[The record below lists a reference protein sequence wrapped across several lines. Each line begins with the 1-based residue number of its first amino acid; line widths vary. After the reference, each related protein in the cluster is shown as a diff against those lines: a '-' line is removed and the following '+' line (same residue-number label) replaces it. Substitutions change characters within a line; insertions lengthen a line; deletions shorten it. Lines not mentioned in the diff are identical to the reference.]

1 MILNNREMYTVNQGA
16 IIEILYDE
24 VPEAISKGEADKT
37 GRYKY
42 KGELV
47 KQVEEYQGFYI
58 SRYEAGRKDGVLA
71 SQEGLETVN
80 MVTYAQ
86 AKRICRKKCIKN
98 PYVISGLPTGVHW
111 DLLSAWIAEEYG
123 IAFKIKK

>member
-1 MILNNREMYTVNQGA
+1 MTKFQKLFQRVKQI
-16 IIEILYDE
+16 
-24 VPEAISKGEADKT
+24 KT

-86 AKRICRKKCIKN
+86 AKRICRKN
-98 PYVISGLPTGVHW
+98 VS
-111 DLLSAWIAEEYG
+111 
-123 IAFKIKK
+123 KIHM